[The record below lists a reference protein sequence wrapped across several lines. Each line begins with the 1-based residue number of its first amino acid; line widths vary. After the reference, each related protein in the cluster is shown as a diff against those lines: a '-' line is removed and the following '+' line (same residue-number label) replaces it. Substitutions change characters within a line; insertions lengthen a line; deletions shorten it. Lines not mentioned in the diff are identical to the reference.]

1 MPATRKAR
9 GDLAAFTSHAFSL
22 AKALG
27 IRTALVL
34 ADELRSDA
42 RFEEYRTTER
52 VIWLVREPEE
62 SFPERPRD
70 VTLVIPEAR
79 VTRMSQINIGLF
91 AATLK
96 GYIGLN
102 ETVLCVAGMAGSGRL
117 DLLLVTK
124 PNRDFSWLKEADLD
138 RTRSL
143 VNPKEFG
150 RLLELSLRFAAE
162 GREGKPLGAVFVLGD
177 STELEP
183 YLRQLI
189 LNPCKGHPRS
199 ARSIHKPEFAE
210 SLREFCAMDG
220 AVVVSRTG
228 VVESVGTYLDAPTS
242 SVRLRH
248 GLGARHAAAAAITKA
263 TNAIAFTVSES
274 SGTVMLFDNG
284 KPILEI
290 ERPR

>member
-22 AKALG
+22 AKSLG

-177 STELEP
+177 SIELEP

-199 ARSIHKPEFAE
+199 ARNIHKPEFAE

-248 GLGARHAAAAAITKA
+248 GLGP
-263 TNAIAFTVSES
+263 
-274 SGTVMLFDNG
+274 GTRRR
-284 KPILEI
+284 PQSR
-290 ERPR
+290 RPRTQSHLPCPSPRGR